1 MEKYLFHSL
10 MDAEYLGIV
19 TVLDYEIRLSTY
31 LSELI
36 LPSNSNGK
44 KAIVDLALKSGV
56 DQYRFVAFDVDIY
69 GKIVLNSNNYVAVSK
84 RLENEANEF
93 LRQKKEIVK
102 NSFLPDTQKKKIL
115 CG

>member
-10 MDAEYLGIV
+10 IDSEYLGIV

-44 KAIVDLALKSGV
+44 KAIVDLALKAGV
-56 DQYRFVAFDVDIY
+56 DQYRFVAFDVDSY

-93 LRQKKEIVK
+93 LRQRKEIVK
-102 NSFLPDTQKKKIL
+102 NSILPDTQKKKIL